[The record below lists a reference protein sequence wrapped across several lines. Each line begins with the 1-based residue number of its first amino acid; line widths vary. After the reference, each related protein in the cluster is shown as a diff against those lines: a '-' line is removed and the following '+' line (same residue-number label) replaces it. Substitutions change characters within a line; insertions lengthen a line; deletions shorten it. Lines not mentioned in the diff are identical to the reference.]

1 MQKIRNIFFA
11 LMALFGLSLIV
22 ADWRRSHAYETE
34 VLVPLRQALVLTT
47 DKAAPLV
54 SRAALFAE
62 AHGMTD
68 KENPTCPPY
77 EVSCAE
83 SLVDIASDMA
93 SLDSA
98 LVRKPFLEVYPQASQ
113 VVKGM
118 CLQVP
123 SHHTWVWMVA
133 GVAGIILLF
142 FGLLHFLARLLGY
155 SGLF

>member
-1 MQKIRNIFFA
+1 MQTIRHIFFA
-11 LMALFGLSLIV
+11 LMALLGLSLLV
-22 ADWRRSHAYETE
+22 ANWQRSHAYETE

-62 AHGMTD
+62 AYGMTD
-68 KENPTCPPY
+68 KENPTCSPY

-83 SLVDIASDMA
+83 SLVDIASDMV

-113 VVKGM
+113 VVEGM
-118 CLQVP
+118 CFPFP
-123 SHHTWVWMVA
+123 SHHRCVWTVA
-133 GVAGIILLF
+133 GVTGAILLF
-142 FGLLHFLARLLGY
+142 FGLLHFLVRLLGY